1 MGLLMD
7 FSDLSSIS
15 GGFVGARIL
24 QVAVKL
30 GVFDVIGIQGSLPEE
45 IASALGTNPRATELL
60 LNALVALGALSKE
73 GGRFHNTEASLTY
86 LVRTSPRYF
95 GGMILFEEGL
105 WDIWGR
111 LEDSIITGKPAR
123 DPDMFQK
130 REEERE
136 RFIMAMHSLVMAR
149 GDARILSDTLDFGW
163 ARSMIDIGSG
173 PGTYPMEFLKRYPHL
188 RITVFDLP
196 GTLKVTRRVLE
207 EEGMLGRIEIVE
219 GDYNTDE
226 IPSGFDIAFLSNIIH
241 SEDEETNRRLMKK
254 VYGILNPGGEVIIKD
269 HILDDTLTNPA
280 VGALF
285 SIQMLL
291 TTRGRDYSFREV
303 KGWLEDAGFKGIE
316 WITLAPPLTS
326 SLVIGRK

>member
-1 MGLLMD
+1 
-7 FSDLSSIS
+7 
-15 GGFVGARIL
+15 
-24 QVAVKL
+24 
-30 GVFDVIGIQGSLPEE
+30 
-45 IASALGTNPRATELL
+45 
-60 LNALVALGALSKE
+60 
-73 GGRFHNTEASLTY
+73 
-86 LVRTSPRYF
+86 
-95 GGMILFEEGL
+95 
-105 WDIWGR
+105 
-111 LEDSIITGKPAR
+111 
-123 DPDMFQK
+123 
-130 REEERE
+130 
-136 RFIMAMHSLVMAR
+136 AMHSLVMAR

-173 PGTYPMEFLKRYPHL
+173 PGTYPMEFIKRYPHL